1 MSVKKILNPEQVNEL
16 TARIRS
22 NFTPE
27 YFRRL
32 RSEFPKERVM
42 KYFGPKQEPGVAS
55 ALWCDDPETYLK
67 AKMAGVYFYD
77 LPNQL
82 HVNLRLTGQQLN
94 NLQKP
99 EPPND
104 GPISDNEQY
113 KERLR

>member
-77 LPNQL
+77 LPN
-82 HVNLRLTGQQLN
+82 